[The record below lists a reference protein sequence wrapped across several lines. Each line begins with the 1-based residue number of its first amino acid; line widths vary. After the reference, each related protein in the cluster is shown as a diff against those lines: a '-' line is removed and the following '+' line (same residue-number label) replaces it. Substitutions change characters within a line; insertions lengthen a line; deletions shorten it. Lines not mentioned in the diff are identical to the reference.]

1 MVRALVIEDEVD
13 IADFIRRGLIYK
25 GYEVDTALD
34 GATGLTLAHTRPP
47 DVVILDLMLP
57 DIDGVEVCR
66 RLHAATQVPIII
78 LSARDALPDKV
89 EGLDAGADDYLTKPF
104 SFEELLARL
113 RAVLRRR
120 QPPAQEAIRL
130 GDLTIRPA
138 SRQVF
143 RGEREIE
150 LTAREYDL
158 LEYLARHPGQVLTK
172 EQIFSQVW
180 GYDTEIESEAI
191 KVYISYLR
199 RKLNVDGAADL
210 IHAVRG
216 IGYMLRP

>member
-1 MVRALVIEDEVD
+1 MARVLVIEDEAD
-13 IADFIRRGLIYK
+13 IADFIRRGLLYK
-25 GYEVDTALD
+25 GYVVDTVRD
-34 GATGLTLAHTRPP
+34 GTSGLRVVQQQAP

-66 RLHAATQVPIII
+66 RLHEQTAIPIII
-78 LSARDALPDKV
+78 LSARDTLPDKI

-120 QPPAQEAIRL
+120 QPAVQDVL
-130 GDLTIRPA
+130 HVGDLTVYTA

-143 RGEREIE
+143 RGGREIE

-180 GYDTEIESEAI
+180 GYDVDVESEAI

-199 RKLNVDGAADL
+199 RKLNVEGAPDL

-216 IGYMLRP
+216 VGYMLRP